1 MAVEIKV
8 LRRGDESVLRDV
20 AAEVFDN
27 PIDLNELANFSK
39 AGRTWRMWEAKRELL
54 PLRGVPHQPPA
65 GRIAFLW
72 EDRPAALLP
81 EGSHHVILGF
91 VAFKRSSQKL
101 IDLYRTIRGAVG
113 YPELQNAPVGEVEQS
128 NERNDDCKSKENSL
142 QTFHIRLARRNFIAS
157 FPLRSIPETS
167 LH

>member
-1 MAVEIKV
+1 M
-8 LRRGDESVLRDV
+8 
-20 AAEVFDN
+20 
-27 PIDLNELANFSK
+27 
-39 AGRTWRMWEAKRELL
+39 
-54 PLRGVPHQPPA
+54 
-65 GRIAFLW
+65 
-72 EDRPAALLP
+72 
-81 EGSHHVILGF
+81 
-91 VAFKRSSQKL
+91 

-128 NERNDDCKSKENSL
+128 KERNDDCKWKENSL